1 MSAEFSFVPPPTAAA
16 GTGKAAQA
24 PPRRAAAPDR
34 PSFCTCRRPVLYVED
49 QPLNVE
55 AMQAVFAYLPDYRL
69 VAAGDGRSALLRA
82 EAEPPA
88 LLLLDLG
95 LPDMDGTELL
105 LRLRALPDLA
115 RTPAVAVTAAA
126 PHDLLAT
133 TSFLDVWTKPL
144 RIARVLQGV
153 ERWAGAAARSASPA

>member
-1 MSAEFSFVPPPTAAA
+1 MSAEFSFLPPPTAAA
-16 GTGKAAQA
+16 GTAAKA
-24 PPRRAAAPDR
+24 PPRRATSDP
-34 PSFCTCRRPVLYVED
+34 PSPCTCRRPVLYVED

-105 LRLRALPDLA
+105 LRLRALPDLV
-115 RTPAVAVTAAA
+115 RTPAVAVTASA
-126 PHDLLAT
+126 PRDLLAT
-133 TSFLDVWTKPL
+133 TSFVDVWTKPL

-153 ERWAGAAARSASPA
+153 ERWAATPVRMLSPA